1 MKKAFVDQIVLW
13 ITGFIFFVIL
23 LFMTIEY
30 AQALRIKENLDAISN
45 YGARMVALGK
55 TNEEIAAGL
64 DGVKLG
70 IFGEILPSDIICISS
85 ESQTYQAIFVAKT
98 TYVNDFLEDKE
109 NNVNSKTIFFNES
122 SSNEINC
129 ELRLEPN

>member
-55 TNEEIAAGL
+55 TNEEMAIGL
-64 DGVKLG
+64 NKVRLG
-70 IFGEILPSDIICISS
+70 IFDEIQPSDIICISS

>member
-23 LFMTIEY
+23 LFMTIKY
-30 AQALRIKENLDAISN
+30 SQALRVKENLDAISN

-64 DGVKLG
+64 NGVKLG